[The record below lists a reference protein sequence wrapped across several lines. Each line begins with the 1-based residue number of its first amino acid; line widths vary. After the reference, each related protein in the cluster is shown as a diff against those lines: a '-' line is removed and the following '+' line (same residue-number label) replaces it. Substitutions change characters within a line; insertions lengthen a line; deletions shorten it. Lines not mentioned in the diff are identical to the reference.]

1 MAPLP
6 PVGRARAIALVEKG
20 SLPVQL
26 GSPHPTVMIV
36 EQDAV
41 FRIRDLVIDPDE
53 ADAARD
59 AAFAQ
64 RKPWMPEHHY
74 ALGKPTGA
82 IHVEAATRDELL
94 VAMRTMDWPSYW

>member
-20 SLPVQL
+20 SLPVHL

-36 EQDAV
+36 EQDGV
-41 FRIRDLVIDPDE
+41 FRIRDLVIDPGE

-64 RKPWMPEHHY
+64 RKPWMLEHHH

-82 IHVEAATRDELL
+82 IHVEAATLEELI
-94 VAMRTMDWPSYW
+94 AQMRTMDWPRHW